1 MMDKDNRAEPKVW
14 QKPEILQS
22 FTEAELEEQLK
33 GRDLRV
39 HGAGTFGQGS
49 FKNRNDS

>member
-1 MMDKDNRAEPKVW
+1 MDKLERTEPRKW

-22 FTEAELEEQLK
+22 FTEEELEEQLK